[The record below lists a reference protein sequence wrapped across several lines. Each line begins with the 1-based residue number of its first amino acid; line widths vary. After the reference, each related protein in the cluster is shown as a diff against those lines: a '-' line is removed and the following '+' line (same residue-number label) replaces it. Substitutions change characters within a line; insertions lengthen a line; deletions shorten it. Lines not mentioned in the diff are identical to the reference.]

1 MMIVMFIVERGNYWE
16 KQAFWEV
23 NMTHEKKHTIVI
35 AGAGYAG
42 LAAAR
47 VLAREKNV
55 RVVLINKHAYHL
67 LQFQLHE
74 AAVNKIDTE
83 TLALPM
89 SRVLPHEVEFV
100 KAQIAGF
107 DFKTRS
113 VHTDHGDFTYDRLI
127 IALGSQPATFNIPGL
142 NEHALM
148 LKSLANARSIR
159 GHLEMTLSALKSATR
174 STPYPIVI
182 GGGGITGVELA
193 TELAEGLKDLERQY
207 DLDRRAIKVVLV
219 EAASSVLPDFDRKTI
234 DEAAR
239 VLRKLGVDVRT
250 STAIEQVEA
259 DRVWV
264 KPRGSDQAEEIITR
278 TVIWTGGVR
287 ANALVLN
294 SGLTLGERGAA
305 VVDEYLRSIDYPEV
319 SVVGDNAVVRDPRNG
334 QVAIPCGQLAA
345 QQGKY
350 AARQISADIKGDVV
364 SPYIPH
370 LDGLLISLGSYAGVG
385 TVGPV
390 WVRQLIAR
398 VMKIGAETRYLFNV
412 GGVPLVLA
420 RGLLLRHEVVALLR
434 WLSGKKHVAGS
445 RQHGKTPV

>member
-1 MMIVMFIVERGNYWE
+1 MV
-16 KQAFWEV
+16 A
-23 NMTHEKKHTIVI
+23 EKKFTVVI

-47 VLAREKNV
+47 TLAREKNA

-67 LQFQLHE
+67 LKFQLHE
-74 AAVNKIDTE
+74 AAVNKIDID

-89 SRVLPHEVEFV
+89 KYVLPRDVEFV
-100 KAQIAGF
+100 KAQITGF

-113 VHTDHGDFTYDRLI
+113 VCTDRNDFDYDRLI

-142 NEHALM
+142 AEHALM
-148 LKSLANARSIR
+148 LMSTSNARLIR
-159 GHLEMTLSALKSATR
+159 GHLEMTLSTLSSTTR
-174 STPYPIVI
+174 SAPYPIVI

-193 TELAEGLKDLERQY
+193 TELAEGLRDLERQF
-207 DLDRRAIKVVLV
+207 DLDRHAIKVMLV
-219 EAASSVLPDFDRKTI
+219 EAASTVLPGFDRKTF
-234 DEAAR
+234 DEATR
-239 VLRKLGVDVRT
+239 VLQRLNVEVRT
-250 STAIEQVEA
+250 STAIERVEA

-264 KPRGSDQAEEIITR
+264 KSIGSDRTEGIETS

-294 SGLTLGERGAA
+294 SRLTLGERGAV

-319 SVVGDNAVVRDPRNG
+319 SVVGDSAVVRDPRNG

-350 AARQISADIKGDVV
+350 AARQISADLNDDVEQ
-364 SPYIPH
+364 PYIPH

-398 VMKIGAETRYLFNV
+398 VMKIGAETRYLFNI
-412 GGVPLVLA
+412 GGLPLVLA

-434 WLSGKKHVAGS
+434 WLQGKRQVAG
-445 RQHGKTPV
+445 RRPRDKAVV

>member
-1 MMIVMFIVERGNYWE
+1 MAHAE
-16 KQAFWEV
+16 KFTV
-23 NMTHEKKHTIVI
+23 VI

-47 VLAREKNV
+47 KLAREKNM

-83 TLALPM
+83 ALALPM
-89 SRVLPHEVEFV
+89 QRVLPRQVEFV
-100 KAQIAGF
+100 KAQITGF
-107 DFKTRS
+107 DFKARS

-127 IALGSQPATFNIPGL
+127 MALGSQPATFNIPGL

-159 GHLEMTLSALKSATR
+159 GHLELTLSALKLAIR

-207 DLDRRAIKVVLV
+207 ALGRHAIKVVLV
-219 EAASSVLPDFDRKTI
+219 EAASSVLPGFDQKTI
-234 DEAAR
+234 AEALR
-239 VLRKLGVDVRT
+239 VMRKLGIDVRT
-250 STAIEQVEA
+250 SSAIERVEA

-264 KPRGSDQAEEIITR
+264 KPIGSDQAEEIHTQ
-278 TVIWTGGVR
+278 TLIWTGGVR
-287 ANALVLN
+287 ANALVLH
-294 SGLTLGERGAA
+294 SELTRGERGAA

-319 SVVGDNAVVRDPRNG
+319 AVVGDNAVVRDPRNG
-334 QVAIPCGQLAA
+334 QVVIPCGQLAA

-350 AARQISADIKGDVV
+350 AARQISADLKGASVP
-364 SPYIPH
+364 PYVPH

-398 VMKIGAETRYLFNV
+398 VMKIGAETRYLFNI
-412 GGVPLVLA
+412 GGVLLVLA
-420 RGLLLRHEVVALLR
+420 RGLLLRHEVVTLIRLLR
-434 WLSGKKHVAGS
+434 RMKRAGRKLES
-445 RQHGKTPV
+445 KGRGNAVV

>member
-1 MMIVMFIVERGNYWE
+1 MV
-16 KQAFWEV
+16 
-23 NMTHEKKHTIVI
+23 TEKKSTVVI

-47 VLAREKNV
+47 TLAREKNV

-74 AAVNKIDTE
+74 AAVNKIEID

-89 SRVLPHEVEFV
+89 NYVLPRAVEFV
-100 KAQIAGF
+100 KAQIAGV
-107 DFKTRS
+107 DFKARS
-113 VHTDHGDFTYDRLI
+113 VHTDHGDFPYDRLI
-127 IALGSQPATFNIPGL
+127 MALGSQPATFNIPGL

-159 GHLEMTLSALKSATR
+159 GHLEVTLSELKSATR

-182 GGGGITGVELA
+182 GGAGITGVELA
-193 TELAEGLKDLERQY
+193 TELAEGLRDLERQF
-207 DLDRRAIKVVLV
+207 DLDRHAIKVVLV
-219 EAASSVLPDFDRKTI
+219 EAASSVLPGFDRKTI
-234 DEAAR
+234 DEAER

-250 STAIEQVEA
+250 STPIERVES

-264 KPRGSDQAEEIITR
+264 KPIGSVRAEQIATQTI
-278 TVIWTGGVR
+278 IWTGGVR

-294 SGLTLGERGAA
+294 SELTRGERGAV

-334 QVAIPCGQLAA
+334 QVVIPCGQLAA

-350 AARQISADIKGDVV
+350 AARQIGADLKGDVEQ
-364 SPYIPH
+364 PYLPH
-370 LDGLLISLGSYAGVG
+370 MDGLLISLGSYAGVG

-390 WVRQLIAR
+390 WVRRLIAR
-398 VMKIGAETRYLFNV
+398 VMKISAETRYLFNI
-412 GGVPLVLA
+412 GGLPLVLA
-420 RGLLLRHEVVALLR
+420 RGLLLRHEVVTLTRLLGR
-434 WLSGKKHVAGS
+434 IKHIG
-445 RQHGKTPV
+445 RKTEHKGQGNAVV